1 MLLTKIKIKNS
12 KMAHRKIKC
21 LLVICSDILCQ
32 SETPGAEYFSKVC
45 LNHYWY
51 ILTVS
56 RKGGLYQNKK
66 ERI

>member
-1 MLLTKIKIKNS
+1 MPVGKYAQLYYANPK
-12 KMAHRKIKC
+12 
-21 LLVICSDILCQ
+21 
-32 SETPGAEYFSKVC
+32 TPVQNTFQKVR

-66 ERI
+66 ERIQGNGTIQNQYLTKS